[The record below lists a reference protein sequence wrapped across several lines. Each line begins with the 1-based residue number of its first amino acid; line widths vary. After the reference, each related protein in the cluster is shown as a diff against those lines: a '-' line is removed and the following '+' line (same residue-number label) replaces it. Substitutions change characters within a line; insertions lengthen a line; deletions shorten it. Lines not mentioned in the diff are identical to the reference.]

1 METLYIC
8 GEADLSRDEN
18 TILVKIGGRK
28 RRIPIESIR
37 HIVLTADGALTTK
50 FLGLCGRAGVRVS
63 FFDYYGW
70 YRGAFEPAAHVGSG
84 EVKLRQAAL
93 LLDPIRRMS
102 LARALIRGAM
112 FTILENLRYHAYRG
126 IDTLRPFLNEI
137 SKCQA
142 QLPKAK
148 NPESLMGLEGMARK
162 TYYQAW
168 EFVDPRLAFAPRVK
182 RPPNNRINCLMS
194 FLNGLTYTA
203 VRHEIAKTHLDETLS
218 FLHAPSSG
226 RSSLSLDLA
235 EVFKPV
241 TTDRSIFAMT
251 RKNMVRDEWFDEH
264 DGVCLL
270 TECGRRNVVERF
282 AATTDR
288 SGEDG
293 VSMRDMMRK
302 EALKIQGHI
311 LDMKEYVPFTKGS

>member
-8 GEADLSRDEN
+8 GEANLSRDEN
-18 TILVKIGGRK
+18 TILVKTGGRK
-28 RRIPIESIR
+28 QRIPIESVR
-37 HIVLTADGALTTK
+37 HIVVMADGTLTTK

-70 YRGAFEPAAHVGSG
+70 YKGAFEPVAHVGSG

-93 LLDPIRRMS
+93 VLDPARRMI
-102 LARALIRGAM
+102 LARTIIRGAM

-126 IDTLRPFLNEI
+126 VDTLKPFLNEI
-137 SKCQA
+137 GKYQA
-142 QLPKAK
+142 RLPKA
-148 NPESLMGLEGMARK
+148 ESTEALMGLEGMARRS
-162 TYYQAW
+162 YYQAW
-168 EFVDPRLAFAPRVK
+168 GLVDPRLAFAPRVK

-194 FLNGLTYTA
+194 FMNGLTYTA

-241 TTDRSIFAMT
+241 TADRAIFSMT
-251 RKNMVRDEWFDEH
+251 RKNMVQDEWFEER

-282 AATTDR
+282 AVTMDR
-288 SGEDG
+288 
-293 VSMRDMMRK
+293 
-302 EALKIQGHI
+302 AA
-311 LDMKEYVPFTKGS
+311 